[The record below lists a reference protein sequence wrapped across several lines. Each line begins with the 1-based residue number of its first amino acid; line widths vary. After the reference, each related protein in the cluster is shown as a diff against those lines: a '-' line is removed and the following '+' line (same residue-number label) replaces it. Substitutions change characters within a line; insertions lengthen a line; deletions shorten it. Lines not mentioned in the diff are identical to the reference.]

1 MPVWERSE
9 EDRLEAAASRLR
21 PSVVSDAW
29 WATRLPRTR
38 NHWLAVRVS
47 SGLAL
52 APAPGRNVPPAG
64 ANNPAST
71 GAAPGS
77 VSRVAP

>member
-38 NHWLAVRVS
+38 DHWLAVRVS
-47 SGLAL
+47 RSLAL
-52 APAPGRNVPPAG
+52 ARAPGRNVPHPG

-71 GAAPGS
+71 GVAHHQ
-77 VSRVAP
+77 VTRVAP